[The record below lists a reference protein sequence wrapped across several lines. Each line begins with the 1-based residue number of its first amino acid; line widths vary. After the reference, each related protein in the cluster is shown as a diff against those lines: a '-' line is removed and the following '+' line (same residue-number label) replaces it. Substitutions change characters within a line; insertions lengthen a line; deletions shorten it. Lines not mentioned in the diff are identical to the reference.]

1 MLSSFGWICCSVQ
14 AGRVLRS
21 KAALNLPL
29 ALRQEAETWHSRQEE
44 RLGHACADMR
54 HHYAIFGYID
64 EIFNVVICSNTR

>member
-1 MLSSFGWICCSVQ
+1 MHRSIQIVQ
-14 AGRVLRS
+14 AGRVLCS